1 MASPVNQQSEPES
14 EVITARRTESLDAPH
29 ILKLVESW
37 TEKLFG
43 RVNVVNIIEKAA
55 LAVTLCSSSDEIM
68 GHAAFLDYPNI
79 PDVDQSNWEDWFKI
93 TYASGQVSSLNTLFL
108 HYFVAKKEYAMGCA
122 QEIIRTA
129 FNAVPDLHFLFLSV
143 PVGTFPDSSLA
154 QAFKPME
161 KSESG
166 QKESCVLFVC
176 KRHEH
181 VPVLHIRQAFV
192 EDHDDLTPIFNR
204 QSDMLHNTYGD
215 YFLAELIEA
224 QDSDMQC
231 LVAAVEKTSYGFMS
245 ISTDVNLDVLNECF
259 ELIPFNGLRKPH
271 PDDDTVPP
279 PPTPPATHPMD
290 HESCNLEAGSPQSK
304 ANSTQGDGTRDSSQM
319 AEALPESST
328 KESKDNSR
336 AGSPASSVK
345 RDQRLS
351 DGSSPV
357 LVSDPNEFMESV
369 KETAE
374 AVEKANPFA
383 HSITPKDLIPPI
395 QKRFVPTYHG
405 APNAF
410 SIQLFCIAEQY
421 EMRSCDF
428 LPEAFSKFPDR
439 DFCVITVPHMVPEFP
454 LIQNFV
460 RVTPKCPSILPHE
473 LYVFHRSGLLKNFNV
488 RHACTSDLES
498 IEKLVATV
506 NMKEGILEDLKQFNR
521 ARRDKGNTPLQ
532 AFLAECQNQVVGIAV
547 IRNEEEIEFI
557 RSHFN
562 IEDFIYYNHH
572 SRDEHGHLHHFVLNP
587 VFSHLTKHFFK
598 EILRLARK
606 TCLYYPLFPP
616 YTPKEK
622 LNDHSL
628 VSGLNAL
635 VPVRSRRQIVYPE
648 QGLGINGPSDR
659 ILKKCNPYALN
670 HINRKL
676 VLEPKVTINARIV
689 VVGASDVGMA
699 YLETLV
705 YCPHLRFNNIT
716 LISPHGLPGDLPPD
730 ELRDTVL
737 AHSLCFTQ
745 DDYAKLALR
754 TWINVVYGKMTAIN
768 RTKKQVTVN
777 GEALVPYDHLVL
789 CTGRQYVVPQP
800 IGIDESS
807 SASIG
812 QVNPKTGILN
822 RYTGHVPPNLYLIN
836 DSYDAAV
843 MLYRIENSV
852 LKNNG
857 VVAVYG
863 NTLDSLTC
871 LQALI
876 RLGVPPYNLVLVE
889 PPDLEGTVTCLNNPT
904 IEAEIKN
911 SLKAIG
917 LQIHTDYTLAHW
929 NDGNELNT
937 EAEDN
942 DVKEI
947 KSVTF
952 STPKGLIRLECQA
965 FFCFCNKEV
974 DFDAFTAINSACLV
988 YDGRLVINA
997 TFHTNDVTVRAAG
1010 TLTKYRR
1017 KYHCEPWSHANF
1029 NSKEVGIAL
1038 ASEMLRL
1045 FDPTLDPQIEPAE
1058 EPLNLIPIYRSPKV
1072 VSAFLPGDYRYLHV
1086 HKPCVPTPLAELMA
1100 KPDYGRELVT
1110 GEPGGKYDYMRL
1122 HVNRYKSV
1130 ETITC
1135 LAKKPFPKD
1144 NYLCLYGI
1152 HEKMLN
1158 KMLAR
1163 FDEGLI
1169 DDFYRYLAEP
1179 WAAAIFHDRFADL
1192 RDEIR
1197 ELLITSPKDKEATL
1211 EDISRQLV
1219 DEETGLSEQQRKELL
1234 MAYVSTGAK
1243 RAVETRLLNFI
1254 SYNHY
1259 HLPMYAKP
1267 GMV

>member
-1 MASPVNQQSEPES
+1 MATPVSQEGEPES

-29 ILKLVESW
+29 ILKLVDSW

-55 LAVTLCSSSDEIM
+55 LAVTLCNSNDEIM

-79 PDVDQSNWEDWFKI
+79 ADVDQANWEEWFNAN
-93 TYASGQVSSLNTLFL
+93 YASGQVSSLNTLFL

-143 PVGTFPDSSLA
+143 PVGSFPDPSLA

-161 KSESG
+161 KNESG
-166 QKESCVLFVC
+166 HKGSSVLFVC

-279 PPTPPATHPMD
+279 PPTPPAVSPAENEPCD
-290 HESCNLEAGSPQSK
+290 PEAGSPHSK
-304 ANSTQGDGTRDSSQM
+304 ANSAHGDGTRDSSQM
-319 AEALPESST
+319 AEALPEGST

-351 DGSSPV
+351 DGCSPT
-357 LVSDPNEFMESV
+357 LVSEPTDYIENV

-374 AVEKANPFA
+374 AIEKGSPLA
-383 HSITPKDLIPPI
+383 HSITPKDLIPPM

-473 LYVFHRSGLLKNFNV
+473 LYVFHRSGLLKNFRV
-488 RHACTSDLES
+488 RRACTSDLAAV
-498 IEKLVATV
+498 EKLVATV
-506 NMKEGILEDLKQFNR
+506 DMKEGILEDLKQFNK
-521 ARRDKGNTPLQ
+521 ARRDKGTTAIQ

-547 IRNEEEIEFI
+547 VRNEEEIEFI
-557 RSHFN
+557 RSHYN
-562 IEDFIYYNHH
+562 IEDFIYFNHH

-598 EILRLARK
+598 EILRLAHK
-606 TCLYYPLFPP
+606 TCLYYPLYPP

-622 LNDHSL
+622 LCDHSL

-635 VPVRSRRQIVYPE
+635 VPVRTRRQIVYPE
-648 QGLGINGPSDR
+648 EGLGINGPSDR
-659 ILKKCNPYALN
+659 ILKKCDPYALK

-676 VLEPKVTINARIV
+676 VLEPKCWCDKAVWEQICEN
-689 VVGASDVGMA
+689 
-699 YLETLV
+699 
-705 YCPHLRFNNIT
+705 PHLRFNNIT

-730 ELRDTVL
+730 ELRDMVL
-737 AHSLCFTQ
+737 AQSLCFTQ
-745 DDYAKLALR
+745 DDYAKLAMR
-754 TWINVVYGKMTAIN
+754 TWVNVVYGKMTAIN

-777 GEALVPYDHLVL
+777 GEAVVPYDHLVL

-800 IGIDESS
+800 TGVEDSTTASS
-807 SASIG
+807 GQISPSATTM
-812 QVNPKTGILN
+812 K
-822 RYTGHVPPNLYLIN
+822 RYMGLVPPNLYLIN
-836 DSYDAAV
+836 DSFDAAV
-843 MLYRIENSV
+843 MLYRMENSV

-857 VVAVYG
+857 SVVVYG

-876 RLGVPPYNLVLVE
+876 RLGVSPYNLFLVE
-889 PPDLEGTVTCLNNPT
+889 PPVAEGDVTSLNNPK

-911 SLKAIG
+911 SLKSIG
-917 LQIHTDYTLAHW
+917 VQIHTDCVLASW
-929 NDGNELNT
+929 DDGQEP
-937 EAEDN
+937 EAESDEKP
-942 DVKEI
+942 DTKEI
-947 KSVTF
+947 NSVTF
-952 STPKGLIRLECQA
+952 TSPNGHIRLECQA
-965 FFCFCNKEV
+965 LFCFCNKEV

-997 TFHTNDVTVRAAG
+997 SFHTNDVTVRAAG
-1010 TLTKYRR
+1010 TLTKFRR

-1029 NSKEVGIAL
+1029 NSKEVGIAMSYL
-1038 ASEMLRL
+1038 TFHIRHASCAKM
-1045 FDPTLDPQIEPAE
+1045 
-1058 EPLNLIPIYRSPKV
+1058 S
-1072 VSAFLPGDYRYLHV
+1072 YLTFHIRHASCAKMPYMTFYTCHASCAKMSYLTF
-1086 HKPCVPTPLAELMA
+1086 HKRHASCVKMSYLTFHIRHASCA
-1100 KPDYGRELVT
+1100 KMSYFTFHIR
-1110 GEPGGKYDYMRL
+1110 
-1122 HVNRYKSV
+1122 NAS
-1130 ETITC
+1130 C
-1135 LAKKPFPKD
+1135 AKMS
-1144 NYLCLYGI
+1144 YLTFHTRHASCS
-1152 HEKMLN
+1152 KMSYLTFHIRHASCS
-1158 KMLAR
+1158 KMSYLTFHIRHASCAKMSY
-1163 FDEGLI
+1163 LT
-1169 DDFYRYLAEP
+1169 FY
-1179 WAAAIFHDRFADL
+1179 IFHASCAKMSYLTFHICHASCAKIHH
-1192 RDEIR
+1192 EISM
-1197 ELLITSPKDKEATL
+1197 E
-1211 EDISRQLV
+1211 
-1219 DEETGLSEQQRKELL
+1219 
-1234 MAYVSTGAK
+1234 Y
-1243 RAVETRLLNFI
+1243 
-1254 SYNHY
+1254 
-1259 HLPMYAKP
+1259 
-1267 GMV
+1267 

>member
-1 MASPVNQQSEPES
+1 MATPVSHEGEPES

-29 ILKLVESW
+29 ILKLVDTW

-55 LAVTLCSSSDEIM
+55 LAVTLCNSSDDIM

-79 PDVDQSNWEDWFKI
+79 ADVDQASWEEWFNAN
-93 TYASGQVSSLNTLFL
+93 YSAGQVTSLNTLFL

-143 PVGTFPDSSLA
+143 PVGSFPDPSLA

-161 KSESG
+161 KNESG
-166 QKESCVLFVC
+166 HKGSSVLFVC

-204 QSDMLHNTYGD
+204 QSEMLHNTYGD
-215 YFLAELIEA
+215 CFLAELIEA
-224 QDSDMQC
+224 QDADMQC

-245 ISTDVNLDVLNECF
+245 ISTDVNLDILNECF

-279 PPTPPATHPMD
+279 PPTPPETPPTQNESGEAEAATPH
-290 HESCNLEAGSPQSK
+290 SK
-304 ANSTQGDGTRDSSQM
+304 ANSVQGDGAGETSQV
-319 AEALPESST
+319 AEPAPGSST
-328 KESKDNSR
+328 KDSKENSR
-336 AGSPASSVK
+336 AGGPASSVK

-351 DGSSPV
+351 DGGSPA
-357 LVSDPNEFMESV
+357 LVSEPTDFMDNV
-369 KETAE
+369 KDTAE
-374 AVEKANPFA
+374 AFEKGSPLA
-383 HSITPKDLIPPI
+383 HSITPKDLIPPM
-395 QKRFVPTYHG
+395 QKRFVPTYCG

-460 RVTPKCPSILPHE
+460 RVTPKCPSILPNE
-473 LYVFHRSGLLKNFNV
+473 LYVFHRSGLLKSFRV
-488 RHACTSDLES
+488 RPACTSDLEAV
-498 IEKLVATV
+498 EKLVATV
-506 NMKEGILEDLKQFNR
+506 DLKEGIIEDLKQFNR
-521 ARRDKGNTPLQ
+521 ARRDKGTTPIQ
-532 AFLAECQNQVVGIAV
+532 AYVAECQNQVVGIAI
-547 IRNEEEIEFI
+547 IRKEEEIEYI
-557 RSHFN
+557 RSHYN
-562 IEDFIYYNHH
+562 IEDFIYFNHH

-598 EILRLARK
+598 EILRLAHK
-606 TCLYYPLFPP
+606 TCLYYPLYPP

-622 LNDHSL
+622 LQDHSL

-635 VPVRSRRQIVYPE
+635 VPVRTRRQIVYPE
-648 QGLGINGPSDR
+648 EGLGINGPSDR
-659 ILKKCNPYALN
+659 ILKKCDPYALN

-730 ELRDTVL
+730 ELRDMVL
-737 AHSLCFTQ
+737 AQSLCFTQ
-745 DDYAKLALR
+745 DDYAKLAMR
-754 TWINVVYGKMTAIN
+754 TWVNVVYGKMTAID
-768 RTKKQVTVN
+768 RSKKQVTVN
-777 GEALVPYDHLVL
+777 GEAVVPFDHLVL

-800 IGIDESS
+800 MGLDSFSFSEISNLKS
-807 SASIG
+807 MST
-812 QVNPKTGILN
+812 K
-822 RYTGHVPPNLYLIN
+822 RYMGPVPPNLYLIN
-836 DSYDAAV
+836 DAFDAAV
-843 MLYRIENSV
+843 MLYRMENSV
-852 LKNNG
+852 MKNNG
-857 VVAVYG
+857 SVVVYG
-863 NTLDSLTC
+863 FTLDSLTC
-871 LQALI
+871 VQALI
-876 RLGVPPYNLVLVE
+876 RLGIPPYNLFLVE
-889 PPDLEGTVTCLNNPT
+889 PPLDEIGVTSLNNPK
-904 IEAEIKN
+904 IEDEIKN
-911 SLKAIG
+911 SLKSIG
-917 LQIHTDYTLAHW
+917 VQIHSDCVLAGW
-929 NDGNELNT
+929 DDGQEVEA
-937 EAEDN
+937 EAED
-942 DVKEI
+942 KPETREI
-947 KSVTF
+947 TSVTF
-952 STPKGLIRLECQA
+952 TSPKGQISLDCQA

-997 TFHTNDVTVRAAG
+997 SFHTNDVTVRAAG
-1010 TLTKYRR
+1010 SLTKFRR

-1045 FDPTLDPQIEPAE
+1045 FDPTLDPQTEPPE

-1072 VSAFLPGDYRYLHV
+1072 VCAFLPGDYHYLHV
-1086 HKPCVPTPLAELMA
+1086 HKPCVPTPLQELMDS
-1100 KPDYGRELVT
+1100 PDYGRELVT
-1110 GEPGGKYDYMRL
+1110 GEPGGKQDYMRL
-1122 HVNRYKSV
+1122 HINRYKSV

-1135 LAKKPFPKD
+1135 LARKPYPKD
-1144 NYLCLYGI
+1144 NYLCLYGV

-1169 DDFYRYLAEP
+1169 DDFYKYLAEP
-1179 WAAAIFHDRFADL
+1179 WAAAIFHDRFADF

-1197 ELLITSPKDKEATL
+1197 ELLITCPQDKESTL
-1211 EDISRQLV
+1211 EDLSRHLV
-1219 DEETGLSEQQRKELL
+1219 DEETGLNEQQKKELL
-1234 MAYVSTGAK
+1234 MAYISTGSK

-1254 SYNHY
+1254 SYNYY